1 LLRVRLNCPV
11 DPQRISHMPPGRETR
26 VGIEDR
32 CPVATLAALSSTIE
46 ARDPFARGHASRVD
60 VLAHSL
66 AFRLGLDRQA
76 LLRLRLGA
84 LLHDIGKLAVPEAVL
99 VKRGALNDVERA
111 QIRRHPGAGAWMLR
125 AIGVANEALPG
136 VLFHHERWDGR
147 GYPGGLAG
155 ESIPLEARILAVADA
170 FDAITSIRPYR
181 SARPAANALDELQRC
196 AGSQFDPEIVDVFI
210 AVCLERELRLD
221 ERVAAAG

>member
-1 LLRVRLNCPV
+1 
-11 DPQRISHMPPGRETR
+11 
-26 VGIEDR
+26 
-32 CPVATLAALSSTIE
+32 VATLAALSSTIE
-46 ARDPFARGHASRVD
+46 ARDPFARGHASRVE

-66 AFRLGLDRQA
+66 ARRLGLERQV

-99 VKRGALNDVERA
+99 VKRGALTDVERA

-136 VLFHHERWDGR
+136 VLFHHERWDGG
-147 GYPGGLAG
+147 GYPAGLAG

-170 FDAITSIRPYR
+170 FDAMTSIRPYR
-181 SARPAANALDELQRC
+181 GLRQVSDALEELQRC
-196 AGSQFDPEIVDVFI
+196 AGSQFDPSIADVFI
-210 AVCLERELRLD
+210 CLAGDLGQD
-221 ERVAAAG
+221 ERVAAFG

>member
-1 LLRVRLNCPV
+1 
-11 DPQRISHMPPGRETR
+11 
-26 VGIEDR
+26 
-32 CPVATLAALSSTIE
+32 VATLALLSSTIE
-46 ARDPFARGHASRVD
+46 SRDPFARGHSSRVE

-66 AFRLGLDRQA
+66 ARRLGLDRPV

-99 VKRGALNDVERA
+99 VKPGALNDVERA

-147 GYPGGLAG
+147 GYPAGLAG
-155 ESIPLEARILAVADA
+155 ASIPLEARILAVVDS
-170 FDAITSIRPYR
+170 FDAMTSIRPYR
-181 SARPAANALDELQRC
+181 GQRPAADALEELRRC
-196 AGSQFDPEIVDVFI
+196 AGSQFDPSVVDVFI
-210 AVCLERELRLD
+210 AACLDGDLGSLLEASREPRTRTRRRAPILAPSLD
-221 ERVAAAG
+221 ST